1 MSAESLLQQFIH
13 SATNVEQILPILK
26 SLSLSDIKNFA
37 IQNLKKI
44 NTKKQKKIYFKALPI
59 TQIVPDDLIQH
70 ILTFNKF
77 GDTRFV
83 NKTFKLFTDKNEKN
97 YYEKLHQSLNKNK
110 HNETT
115 TIVVNQ
121 HRNKL
126 YPFEEKARY
135 KGPCYNIEQAI
146 ELCDNDAR
154 IVIHPGE
161 YKFYD
166 VVNITE
172 NIQIIGLNDRNNGD
186 NPRIYCNTPI
196 KTYSNNF
203 ILENIT
209 IVSSSNDVAIS
220 VEKGKFQASRCMFEK
235 SEYIETNLYICKKKG
250 AIAKIEN
257 STFQTNKQEVAIDT
271 CNVVINNYNEFGKEI
286 IYGTTDMEQSKMTIE
301 YYALNRKHWL
311 QL

>member
-13 SATNVEQILPILK
+13 SATDMEQILPILK

-37 IQNLKKI
+37 IQNLKNI

-59 TQIVPDDLIQH
+59 TQIFPDDLIQH
-70 ILTFNKF
+70 ILSFNKF

-83 NKTFKLFTDKNEKN
+83 NKTFKLFTDRNEKI

-135 KGPCYNIEQAI
+135 KGPYYNIQQAI
-146 ELCDNDAR
+146 ELYDNDAR
-154 IVIHPGE
+154 IIVHPGE
-161 YKFYD
+161 YTIPLVY
-166 VVNITE
+166 ITE

-196 KTYSNNF
+196 TTFSNNF

-209 IVSSSNDVAIS
+209 VVSSSDEVAIS
-220 VEKGKFQASRCMFEK
+220 VVKGKFQASRCMFK
-235 SEYIETNLYICKKKG
+235 KFEYIEKNLYICMKKG

-257 STFQTNKQEVAIDT
+257 STFQKSKQGVAIDT
-271 CNVVINNYNEFGKEI
+271 CNVVIHKYNRFGKEI
-286 IYGTTDMEQSKMTIE
+286 IYGTTDMEQSNKTVK
-301 YYALNRKHWL
+301 YYTLYKPTL
-311 QL
+311 